1 MIRGILFA
9 LVLVVTPVAVWA
21 QDAPVA
27 TEPAPDVAET
37 TAAPQLPEHYEGKLA
52 RGHASYMATDYSGAL
67 AAYQAAK
74 DQDAGRAPA
83 YYFMA
88 CAMSKLD
95 RHDEAVAMLKTTA
108 TIAGEKDQT
117 LHAKALFMIAVV
129 QERKGDWAAAKV
141 AWNEYLSYAKTHG
154 DATTFVSV
162 AEGRIEAID
171 KKLKLDEDYAPVRE
185 KRAKKGS

>member
-1 MIRGILFA
+1 
-9 LVLVVTPVAVWA
+9 LVGAPAAAWA
-21 QDAPVA
+21 QDAPA
-27 TEPAPDVAET
+27 AEPASAVAET
-37 TAAPQLPEHYEGKLA
+37 TAAPELPAHYEGKLA
-52 RGHASYMATDYSGAL
+52 RGHASYLATDYSGAL

-74 DQDAGRAPA
+74 NQDAGLAPA

-95 RHDEAVAMLKTTA
+95 RHDEAVAMLKTAA

-129 QERKGDWAAAKV
+129 QERKGDWSAAKQ
-141 AWNEYLSYAKTHG
+141 AWNEYLSYAEAHG
-154 DATTFVSV
+154 DATTFVPV
-162 AEGRIEAID
+162 AQGRIEIID
-171 KKLKLDEDYAPVRE
+171 KKLKLDQEYAPVRE

>member
-1 MIRGILFA
+1 MFRGIIIA
-9 LVLVVTPVAVWA
+9 LVFVS
-21 QDAPVA
+21 APAVA
-27 TEPAPDVAET
+27 TAQEAATGEPAPAATSEA
-37 TAAPQLPEHYEGKLA
+37 AAPQLPAHYEGKLA
-52 RGHASYMATDYSGAL
+52 RGHASYMATDYSAAL

-95 RHDEAVAMLKTTA
+95 RHDEAIGLLKTTA
-108 TIAGEKDQT
+108 TIAGEKDQN

-129 QERKGDWAAAKV
+129 QERKGDWAAAKA
-141 AWNEYLSYAKTHG
+141 AWNEYVSYAKTHG
-154 DATTFVSV
+154 DATTFVPV
-162 AEGRIEAID
+162 AEGRIEIIE

-185 KRAKKGS
+185 RRAKKGS

>member
-1 MIRGILFA
+1 MTRGMLIA
-9 LVLVVTPVAVWA
+9 LALAMVPAAAQA
-21 QDAPVA
+21 QD
-27 TEPAPDVAET
+27 
-37 TAAPQLPEHYEGKLA
+37 TAAPAPAAEKSASEAPSNLPAHYEGKLA
-52 RGHASYMATDYSGAL
+52 RGHAAYLVTDYSKAL
-67 AAYQAAK
+67 AIYQAAK

-95 RHDEAVAMLKTTA
+95 RHDEAVAMLKTAA

-129 QERKGDWAAAKV
+129 REREGSWSEAKAAWK
-141 AWNEYLSYAKTHG
+141 EYLNYAKAHG
-154 DATTFVSV
+154 DATTFVPV
-162 AEGRIEAID
+162 AEGRIEVID

>member
-1 MIRGILFA
+1 MFRGIIIA
-9 LVLVVTPVAVWA
+9 LAVVLIPALATA
-21 QDAPVA
+21 QDAETPA
-27 TEPAPDVAET
+27 EPAASD
-37 TAAPQLPEHYEGKLA
+37 LPAHYEGKLA

-67 AAYQAAK
+67 ATYQAAK

-95 RHDEAVAMLKTTA
+95 RHDEAIAMLKTTA

-129 QERKGDWAAAKV
+129 QERKGDWTAAKV

-154 DATTFVSV
+154 DATTFVPI
-162 AEGRIEAID
+162 AEERIEVIE
-171 KKLKLDEDYAPVRE
+171 KKLKLDEEYGPVRE
-185 KRAKKGS
+185 RRAKKGS

>member
-1 MIRGILFA
+1 MIRGIFFA
-9 LVLVVTPVAVWA
+9 LVLVIAPVAAWA
-21 QDAPVA
+21 QDTAPS
-27 TEPAPDVAET
+27 EPAPDASEN
-37 TAAPQLPEHYEGKLA
+37 AAASDLPAHYEGKLA

-67 AAYQAAK
+67 ATYQAAK

-95 RHDEAVAMLKTTA
+95 RHDEAVGMLKTAA
-108 TIAGEKDQT
+108 TIAGEKDQN

-129 QERKGDWAAAKV
+129 RERKGDWTAAKT
-141 AWNEYLSYAKTHG
+141 AWKEYVSYANAHS
-154 DATTFVSV
+154 DATTFVPA

-171 KKLKLDEDYAPVRE
+171 KKLKLDEEYAPVRE
-185 KRAKKGS
+185 KRAKKES